1 MGGARMTSCYQY
13 LMSTS
18 DQQNHTSTVLPRTPF
33 QPCSMGKLEMPQIV
47 SRAAP
52 CLGAPIG
59 SANLHNYLCAI
70 PYPRETVRQVPVI
83 TKLTTPSSQTR
94 RVEEQTATKRS
105 TMQQNTKAA
114 EEAASAK
121 EPVEQT
127 AIVKAVEQQAACVKV
142 AEEQRS
148 SAQAAEEAASA
159 DAAQEQTA
167 SVKAVEEAASVK
179 AVNEAASAKAANKL
193 VGANALEEET
203 VSAVIKYR
211 KSEDFSMSTG
221 VMPLTNDVE
230 TKGICSEC
238 AIC

>member
-105 TMQQNTKAA
+105 TMQQNTKA
-114 EEAASAK
+114 
-121 EPVEQT
+121 
-127 AIVKAVEQQAACVKV
+127 
-142 AEEQRS
+142 
-148 SAQAAEEAASA
+148 
-159 DAAQEQTA
+159 
-167 SVKAVEEAASVK
+167 VEEAASVK